1 LKSPAKAI
9 RVRTGAAVTGKT
21 ATVSVQSFA
30 TASSRDRRTRNS
42 STEAARKERRNLLT
56 WPNTCNCG
64 RTTTRQRAA
73 SAGWH
78 KLNSAREYRRKP
90 ITISLRPKYSEV
102 ATQKDPSPP
111 PDALLL
117 SSTPTQIRHPELR
130 VLRLYAR
137 RAAEGPAK
145 PRARAIQLWVFGHEC
160 IVGLRRSLRLH
171 ALHDG

>member
-1 LKSPAKAI
+1 MKSPA
-9 RVRTGAAVTGKT
+9 T
-21 ATVSVQSFA
+21 ATRTRTVAAASGKAATASERSFA
-30 TASSRDRRTRNS
+30 TASSIDRRTRNS
-42 STEAARKERRNLLT
+42 STEAARTERRNLLT

-117 SSTPTQIRHPELR
+117 SSTPTQIRHPER
-130 VLRLYAR
+130 SVLRLYAI

-145 PRARAIQLWVFGHEC
+145 PLVRAIQLWVFGHEC
-160 IVGLRRSLRLH
+160 IRTAAISE
-171 ALHDG
+171 ASCST